1 MVNRMIC
8 SPIGTTFHQGFPDR
22 MTQSDSSLVSCL
34 CSTTGE
40 LRPARIYLCSTEGPQ
55 AGSARLT
62 RSRDAFYVLEQWTCS
77 SHWVTFHPGGGLPG
91 RKKELVI
98 KTLYNESYY
107 SHGRN
112 LKYCLRVQF
121 TW

>member
-1 MVNRMIC
+1 MIC

-22 MTQSDSSLVSCL
+22 VTQSDSSLVSCL

-62 RSRDAFYVLEQWTCS
+62 CSRDAFYVLEHRICS
-77 SHWVTFHPGGGLPG
+77 SHRVMFHPGGGFQAGKRSWLL
-91 RKKELVI
+91 KCYI
-98 KTLYNESYY
+98 
-107 SHGRN
+107 RN
-112 LKYCLRVQF
+112 PIIRMAAISNIA
-121 TW
+121 

>member
-1 MVNRMIC
+1 MIC

-22 MTQSDSSLVSCL
+22 VTQSDSSLVSCL
-34 CSTTGE
+34 CSTTGGAA
-40 LRPARIYLCSTEGPQ
+40 ARKDLFMFHRRATGRICKVDLFQGCILCTRTSDLQLPQ
-55 AGSARLT
+55 G
-62 RSRDAFYVLEQWTCS
+62 YVS
-77 SHWVTFHPGGGLPG
+77 PRGGLPG

-98 KTLYNESYY
+98 KMLYKESYY